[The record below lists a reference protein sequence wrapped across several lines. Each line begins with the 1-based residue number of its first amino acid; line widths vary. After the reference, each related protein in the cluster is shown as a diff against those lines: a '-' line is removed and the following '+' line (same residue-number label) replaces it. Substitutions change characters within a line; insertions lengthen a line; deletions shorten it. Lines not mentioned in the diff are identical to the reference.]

1 MKSGESTPGKL
12 PRCRFGGFVLDPRA
26 RELHRLDGTR
36 VALTAKAFDVL
47 CVLVRERDR
56 VVGRDEL
63 FAEVWPGR
71 VVEENTLTQAVSALR
86 HALGKDQRWVVTV
99 PGRGYRFVAEVALH
113 DGRPAPAAAV
123 LAPRPAERPHR
134 PGAGLV
140 LGAAW
145 RWPCCWPGRGCGPRP
160 GRHRRRWTDRPPLR
174 CSAPWRCCRCRS
186 RTVPAPSPGWR
197 PAWPRAWAWPAY
209 PACTCS
215 RPRPAGAWPGWSR
228 PRCRR
233 PAAWAWTT

>member
-113 DGRPAPAAAV
+113 DGRP
-123 LAPRPAERPHR
+123 
-134 PGAGLV
+134 
-140 LGAAW
+140 
-145 RWPCCWPGRGCGPRP
+145 
-160 GRHRRRWTDRPPLR
+160 PLR

-215 RPRPAGAWPGWSR
+215 RPRPAGA
-228 PRCRR
+228 
-233 PAAWAWTT
+233 